1 MLDDGHSKSQEL
13 PHVTTTKTSSVVLTS
28 APSQQRYSIRILGE
42 LEAIDAQLA
51 WRVKCALRAATILV
65 NLCFLFYIA
74 SVVRGEDTFYHVAF
88 SICVGGTLMC
98 IAVVYYKNFSIAVA
112 RLLLREV
119 NVIVIIFTALS
130 LFAIDCLIPSSDF
143 SPFNS
148 FAYVSFVMF
157 FTFLDAVRKKTR
169 APVLFLG
176 GILFCLTF

>member
-1 MLDDGHSKSQEL
+1 MVDDGHLKSQEL
-13 PHVTTTKTSSVVLTS
+13 PHVTTTNTS
-28 APSQQRYSIRILGE
+28 AVALTIAPPQERNSIRILGE

-51 WRVKCALRAATILV
+51 WRVKCALRGATILV

-88 SICVGGTLMC
+88 SICVGGSLMC

-130 LFAIDCLIPSSDF
+130 LFAIDCLMPSSDF

-148 FAYVSFVMF
+148 FGYLSLVIF
-157 FTFLDAVRKKTR
+157 FTFLL
-169 APVLFLG
+169 APKP
-176 GILFCLTF
+176 